1 MTVGLGIANQDSDL
15 QNAFKIIQKRDF
27 QLRKEM
33 L

>member
-1 MTVGLGIANQDSDL
+1 MTVGLGIANQDSDIKNAL
-15 QNAFKIIQKRDF
+15 QIIQKRDF

>member
-1 MTVGLGIANQDSDL
+1 MTVGLGIANQASDI
-15 QNAFKIIQKRDF
+15 QNALQIIQKRDF